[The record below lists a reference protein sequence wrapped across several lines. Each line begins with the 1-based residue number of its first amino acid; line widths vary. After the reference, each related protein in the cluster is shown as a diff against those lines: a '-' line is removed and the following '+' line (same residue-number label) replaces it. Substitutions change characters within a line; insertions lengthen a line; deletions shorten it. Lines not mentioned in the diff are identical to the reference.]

1 MSDIEPQSLPEF
13 SPELL
18 AGYVLGDLTPPEIT
32 IIEAYLATHPEQQ
45 AEVAKL
51 MLPLDLLPLTLPAD
65 NPPVSLRSQILQQ
78 AGLETVGI
86 AQPVKQF
93 VAKSRQSWISVK
105 SIAAGVG
112 LILLASL
119 GWQNYQLSHE
129 LATTKQDLKIAK
141 IAKNTPKP
149 PENLALV
156 SLLQQPNNRFLT
168 LKNMEGKTGM
178 GMGSLVMVPNKSAAV
193 LALQQ
198 IKPLPP
204 GQVYRMWAI
213 MGDEEMNCAD
223 FLPDANGKVLKQI
236 SLNHWETAKKIMI
249 TIEQK
254 EAKEAEGEVAIE
266 GEV

>member
-1 MSDIEPQSLPEF
+1 MSDTEPQSLPEF

-18 AGYVLGDLTPPEIT
+18 AGYVLGDLTPTEIA
-32 IIEAYLATHPEQQ
+32 IVEAYLATHPEQQ
-45 AEVAKL
+45 AEIAKL
-51 MLPLDLLPLTLPAD
+51 MLPLDLLSLTLPAD
-65 NPPVSLRSQILQQ
+65 NPPTSLRSQILQQ
-78 AGLETVGI
+78 AAAETV
-86 AQPVKQF
+86 VTT
-93 VAKSRQSWISVK
+93 KSIERSESKISQSWTSLR

-112 LILLASL
+112 LLLLAGL
-119 GWQNYQLSHE
+119 GWNNYQLSHE
-129 LATTKQDLKIAK
+129 LATTKQDLKIAQ

-149 PENLALV
+149 QDNLALV

-178 GMGSLVMVPNKSAAV
+178 GMGSLVMVPNKSSAV

-236 SLNHWETAKKIMI
+236 SLKHWEKAKKIMI
-249 TIEQK
+249 TIEEK
-254 EAKEAEGEVAIE
+254 SAKEAEGEVAIE
-266 GEV
+266 GEI